1 MTVMNMIQGLTSNMN
16 LEAMT
21 AKLTTA
27 QMRSQQ
33 IEKRYYFLETR
44 VKMVSEV
51 IVRRLKVLE
60 KEKERMLQ
68 SKQLIIKKNPLLDN
82 RDNQHNIVNKRLVVR
97 EPTNM

>member
-1 MTVMNMIQGLTSNMN
+1 
-16 LEAMT
+16 
-21 AKLTTA
+21 
-27 QMRSQQ
+27 
-33 IEKRYYFLETR
+33 
-44 VKMVSEV
+44 MVSEV

-82 RDNQHNIVNKRLVVR
+82 RDNQHNIVNKRLVDR